1 MRLPITIPRPQGN
14 PDDRLIPLINIVFL
28 MLIFFM
34 IAGHITHQRLPGDVQ
49 LPSSTQINPAEQG
62 HHRLAISHRGELTLD
77 QKPVTTDG
85 LEQALRALMAEDPE
99 LSLQLCLDHALD
111 AATLTPLL
119 KQLRTLGLHKVML
132 ISARGATP

>member
-1 MRLPITIPRPQGN
+1 MRIQIATPCHQGN

-34 IAGHITHQRLPGDVQ
+34 IAGHVTSQRLPGDVQ
-49 LPSSTQINPAEQG
+49 LPNSTQVNPAPQG
-62 HHRLAISHRGELTLD
+62 LHVLAVNTRGELTLD
-77 QKPVTTDG
+77 QEPVKED
-85 LEQALRALMAEDPE
+85 ALAQKLQELMQNDPE
-99 LSLQLCLDHALD
+99 LTLQLCLDHALD

-132 ISARGATP
+132 ISSQVAAP

>member
-1 MRLPITIPRPQGN
+1 MRIQIATPRHQGN

-34 IAGHITHQRLPGDVQ
+34 IAGHVTSQRLPGDVQ
-49 LPSSTQINPAEQG
+49 LPNSTQVNPAQQG
-62 HHRLAISHRGELTLD
+62 LHVLAVNTRGELTLD
-77 QKPVTTDG
+77 QEPVTED
-85 LEQALRALMAEDPE
+85 ALAQKLQELMQDDPE
-99 LSLQLCLDHALD
+99 LTLQLCLDHALD

-132 ISARGATP
+132 ISSQVGAP